1 MAYTTINKPTDHF
14 NTKLYTGNGG
24 TNAITGVGFQ
34 PDWVWLKGRS
44 YVDGHVIY
52 DALRGTNYI
61 QPNTTGTQS
70 SIGTGLSS
78 LDSDGFT
85 LGSWSNINRNSE
97 NHVSWNWKANGIG
110 SSNTDGTINSTY
122 TSANTTSGF
131 SIVQYT
137 GTGSAGATV
146 GHGLGVAPKMIIVK
160 GLSYADVWIVGGDNL
175 GGWNKELYLNN
186 NNAVSTNT
194 NAFYGVTPTSSVF
207 TLGSGNATNKSG
219 ETYVAYVFAEK
230 RGYSKFGSYIGNADA
245 DGTFVYTGFKPAFII
260 VKNISSSNHWI
271 LLDNKR
277 EGYNPQKYALFSN
290 QTNAETGDYL
300 VDFTANGFKVRTAT
314 GALNEDGETLMYM
327 AFAQALLGGT
337 NDTPAVAL

>member
-1 MAYTTINKPTDHF
+1 MAYTTVNKSTDHF

-24 TNAITGVGFQ
+24 TNAVTGVGFQ
-34 PDWVWLKGRS
+34 PDLVWLKGRS
-44 YVDGHVIY
+44 YVDGHVLY

-61 QPNTTGTQS
+61 QSNTMGADS

-175 GGWNKELYLNN
+175 GGWNKEMYLN
-186 NNAVSTNT
+186 
-194 NAFYGVTPTSSVF
+194 
-207 TLGSGNATNKSG
+207 
-219 ETYVAYVFAEK
+219 
-230 RGYSKFGSYIGNADA
+230 
-245 DGTFVYTGFKPAFII
+245 
-260 VKNISSSNHWI
+260 
-271 LLDNKR
+271 
-277 EGYNPQKYALFSN
+277 
-290 QTNAETGDYL
+290 
-300 VDFTANGFKVRTAT
+300 AND
-314 GALNEDGETLMYM
+314 E
-327 AFAQALLGGT
+327 
-337 NDTPAVAL
+337 